1 MLLFQLLFYNPN
13 PTQLTLLQTTLYLY
27 VYHNLNN
34 VSLILVEVA
43 NVLIDVSS
51 AKVPSSTHTNPSVT
65 LSIAAK
71 FMPAEQPPQQ
81 QMMMPNYAMMP
92 PQAPPAPA
100 AAAPAALADTQHNTN
115 EHIN

>member
-1 MLLFQLLFYNPN
+1 MYH
-13 PTQLTLLQTTLYLY
+13 TLY
-27 VYHNLNN
+27 N
-34 VSLILVEVA
+34 VSLILAGVA
-43 NVLIDVSS
+43 NVLIDVCIDKSHL
-51 AKVPSSTHTNPSVT
+51 STHTNHFAA

-100 AAAPAALADTQHNTN
+100 AAPAALADTQHNTN